1 MHYIMH
7 STIINFIKTSKIV
20 NNHHN
25 QQYKNLNH
33 PQLRHHRFQL
43 QQRRLGSFSISMKG
57 LDNSK
62 SLNRS
67 SSIEENPS
75 AGQGKLVSAPVDEGN
90 IKINRSD
97 GIVHDLQN
105 VLAGIGSTM
114 LAQSTK
120 IVSSPGSTRLS
131 SKSNESESNMINVVR
146 SDGLSHD
153 IIKVF
158 KAESDARGDTMKIKS
173 QKQPSLGK
181 IIVDASTLESCKS
194 KSRQPS
200 IGKIQIDPALLPLPP
215 NSSLYFPK
223 SVRIVHMS
231 DTHNFLNANRA
242 TKSDN
247 RFLPEG
253 DILVHT
259 GDFTNG
265 GTDEEF
271 DQFNQWL
278 GQVATPKYHY
288 RVVCPG
294 SRDVKQLGSVSLQFL
309 PLK

>member
-1 MHYIMH
+1 
-7 STIINFIKTSKIV
+7 
-20 NNHHN
+20 
-25 QQYKNLNH
+25 
-33 PQLRHHRFQL
+33 
-43 QQRRLGSFSISMKG
+43 MKG
-57 LDNSK
+57 LFNSK
-62 SLNRS
+62 SVPTKS
-67 SSIEENPS
+67 SNIEENPPAVGIS
-75 AGQGKLVSAPVDEGN
+75 SQEEKGKLVSAPDEGN

-105 VLAGIGSTM
+105 VLAGIGSTF

-120 IVSSPGSTRLS
+120 IVSSPGSSRLS
-131 SKSNESESNMINVVR
+131 SKSNESESNTINVVR

-158 KAESDARGDTMKIKS
+158 KAESDARGDTMKIN

-200 IGKIQIDPALLPLPP
+200 MGMIQIDPSILPLPP
-215 NSSLYFPK
+215 ASSLYFPK

-231 DTHNFLNANRA
+231 DTHNFLNANRSG
-242 TKSDN
+242 KNDN

-271 DQFNQWL
+271 EQFNQWL

-294 SRDVKQLGSVSLQFL
+294 SRDVKQLGSVR
-309 PLK
+309 

>member
-1 MHYIMH
+1 MQFAMH
-7 STIINFIKTSKIV
+7 SAQYSNIFGDLVLCCSCCINRRSPYFLICTKILHCSK
-20 NNHHN
+20 
-25 QQYKNLNH
+25 
-33 PQLRHHRFQL
+33 
-43 QQRRLGSFSISMKG
+43 KG
-57 LDNSK
+57 KMQKSSLDG
-62 SLNRS
+62 
-67 SSIEENPS
+67 NPS
-75 AGQGKLVSAPVDEGN
+75 SHDDSAPADEGN

-105 VLAGIGSTM
+105 VLAGISSNV

-120 IVSSPGSTRLS
+120 VTSSPGNRLS
-131 SKSNESESNMINVVR
+131 NDSEHDMINVVR

-158 KAESDARGDTMKIKS
+158 KAESDARGDTLKIKN
-173 QKQPSLGK
+173 QQPSLGK
-181 IIVDASTLESCKS
+181 IIVDASTIESCKS
-194 KSRQPS
+194 KSSRQPS
-200 IGKIQIDPALLPLPP
+200 FGKIQVDPSILALPP

-231 DTHNFLNANRA
+231 DTHTFLNANR
-242 TKSDN
+242 TSKSDN
-247 RFLPEG
+247 HFLPEG
-253 DILVHT
+253 DILVHS

-294 SRDVKQLGSVSLQFL
+294 SRDVKQLGSVSGQ
-309 PLK
+309 PTSHTYIHTCIHICT